1 MFVTISVKT
10 GIGAD
15 IVCIVEK
22 VSLLNKL
29 LLAIVVLVVILL
41 LKSRRVLLLLLLL
54 LLIILEEPDS
64 KKLRS
69 NAAFV
74 LEVVE
79 EEVKSGLVSK
89 FKLFKRSKLLD

>member
-15 IVCIVEK
+15 LVCIVEK

-29 LLAIVVLVVILL
+29 LLAIVLLVVILL
-41 LKSRRVLLLLLLL
+41 LKSRRVLLLLL